1 MFAGH
6 FAVALAAKRLAP
18 RASLGVL
25 VAAAQL
31 LDLAWPLLV
40 LLGVEQV
47 RVEPLAPP
55 FLRLDFVAYPFT
67 HGAVPVLLWAALAGL
82 AYRWRA
88 GDRAGAWTVAGLV
101 LSHWLLDALTHRPDL
116 PLWPGGPKVGLG
128 LWESTGWTVAVE
140 AALLAAGALVYV
152 RTTRRRD
159 EAGRLGL
166 YAFLAFLVVVSASS
180 VLGPPPPSD
189 AAVALAGLS
198 LWLLVPWAAWVDR
211 HRTVRETIGRP
222 AGEL

>member
-6 FAVALAAKRLAP
+6 FAVALAGKRLAP

-40 LLGVEQV
+40 LAGVEQV
-47 RVEPLAPP
+47 RIEPLAPP
-55 FLRLDFVAYPFT
+55 FLRLDFVSYPYT
-67 HGAVPVLLWAALAGL
+67 HAAAPVLLWALLAGL
-82 AYRWRA
+82 LYRRLT
-88 GDRAGAWTVAGLV
+88 GDRAGAVTVGGLV
-101 LSHWLLDALTHRPDL
+101 ASHWLLDALVHVPDL

-128 LWESTGWTVAVE
+128 LWRSTGATMAVE
-140 AALLAAGALVYV
+140 AALLAAGALVYA

-166 YAFLAFLVVVSASS
+166 YGFLGFLVVVSVASA
-180 VLGPPPPSD
+180 LGPPPPS
-189 AAVALAGLS
+189 AEAVAFAGLS
-198 LWLLVPWAAWVDR
+198 LYLLVPWAAWVDR